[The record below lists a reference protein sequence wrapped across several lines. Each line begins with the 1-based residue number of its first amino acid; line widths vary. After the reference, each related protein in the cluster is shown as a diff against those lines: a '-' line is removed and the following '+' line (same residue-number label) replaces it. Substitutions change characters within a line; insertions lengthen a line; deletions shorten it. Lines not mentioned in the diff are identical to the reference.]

1 MIVKDWTL
9 YYEGQEPVACQAPC
23 TLYSVLYESG
33 RIPDPFYG
41 LNDQRLTALADKDC
55 AFEAQVEA
63 DEALLSREYVEL
75 TFQGL
80 DTICRISLNGV
91 TLDRVKNMHRAYTYD
106 VKELLR
112 PGKNTLRLEFA
123 SPTRYFAERHAKHYL
138 YTNDG
143 DTIPGAAHL
152 RKALYQSGW
161 DWGPALPDMG
171 IYRPVT
177 LEGYDVDRIGDVA
190 VRQHHREDGSVE
202 VEVSVAGKRGADT
215 VCYASMDG
223 KRVELTGGTGRIVVE
238 NPRLWWV
245 RGYGEQNLYDL
256 EIEMTAG
263 GRVIDRCRKEI
274 GLRTLTVST
283 AKDPDG
289 GGSEFCFVNNGVKIF
304 SMGANYIPQDNLL
317 SRVTPERLDEMMV
330 QCLDGNFNTL
340 RVWGGGYYP
349 DDYFFQ
355 LCDRNGILV
364 WLDFMVACANV
375 YMTEEFEREC
385 AAEAEGVLKRLH
397 HHASLG
403 LFCGN
408 NEMEEMIANQGKG
421 ESLLVRNDYVRLYE
435 HVLPELCERYAPQT
449 FYWPSSPSSGGGFD
463 EPGNFA
469 RGDTHYWEV
478 WHGGVPF
485 TTYRKKSFRFCSEY
499 GFESFPSM
507 KTIRTF
513 CEEKDMNCFSRVME
527 DHQKCKGGNGK
538 ILRYLADNYLYP
550 SSFEDLVYLSQLLQ
564 ADAIKYGVEHFRRQR
579 GYCMGSIYWQF
590 NDCWPVASWSSVDSL
605 GRYKALHYAAKKFY
619 APVAMGLFLENG
631 RLAVNISNETMADF
645 RGHIQL
651 SLCRSDLTVL
661 DQVRA
666 EAAVEALT
674 ARDVFTYKVPESDP
688 YETYLYVDLYDEA
701 GNFLMRQT
709 ELLVPAKHFSWL
721 PPHLDFQFADV
732 EGGVEIAVTSD
743 VFTKGVAIDFD
754 SFDCVL
760 SDNFFDLTDGR
771 PYRVTART
779 DRSAAQLRDHLL
791 YKTVNGIR

>member
-63 DEALLSREYVEL
+63 DEALLSRQYVEL

-123 SPTRYFAERHAKHYL
+123 SPTQYFAERHAKHYL

-202 VEVSVAGKRGADT
+202 VEVSVAGKRGANT
-215 VCYASMDG
+215 VCCASMDG

-674 ARDVFTYKVPESDP
+674 AKDVFSYKVPESDP
-688 YETYLYVDLYDEA
+688 YETYLYVDLYDGA

-721 PPHLDFQFADV
+721 PPHLDFQFTDA

-754 SFDCVL
+754 TFDCVL
-760 SDNFFDLTDGR
+760 SDNFFDLTDGQ

>member
-256 EIEMTAG
+256 DIEMTAG

-674 ARDVFTYKVPESDP
+674 AKDVFSYKVPESDP
-688 YETYLYVDLYDEA
+688 YETYLYVDLYDGA

-760 SDNFFDLTDGR
+760 SDNFFDLTDGQ

>member
-80 DTICRISLNGV
+80 DTICRISLNGRE
-91 TLDRVKNMHRAYTYD
+91 LDRVKNMHRAYTYD

-202 VEVSVAGKRGADT
+202 VEVSVAGKRGANT
-215 VCYASMDG
+215 VCCASMDG

-256 EIEMTAG
+256 DIEMTAG

-688 YETYLYVDLYDEA
+688 YETYLYVDLYDGA

-721 PPHLDFQFADV
+721 PPHLDFQFTDA

-760 SDNFFDLTDGR
+760 SDNFFDLTDGQ

>member
-63 DEALLSREYVEL
+63 DEALLSRQYVEL

-256 EIEMTAG
+256 DIEMTAG

-317 SRVTPERLDEMMV
+317 SRVTPARLDEMMV

-631 RLAVNISNETMADF
+631 RLAVNISNETMSDF

-674 ARDVFTYKVPESDP
+674 AKDVFSYKVPESDP
-688 YETYLYVDLYDEA
+688 YETYLYVDLYDGA

-721 PPHLDFQFADV
+721 PPHLDFQFTDA

-760 SDNFFDLTDGR
+760 SDNFFDLTDGQ

>member
-63 DEALLSREYVEL
+63 DEALLSRQYVEL

-177 LEGYDVDRIGDVA
+177 LEGYDVDRISDVA

-256 EIEMTAG
+256 DIEMTAG

-631 RLAVNISNETMADF
+631 RLAVNISNETMANF

-688 YETYLYVDLYDEA
+688 YETYLYVDLYDGA

-721 PPHLDFQFADV
+721 PPHLDFQFTDA

-760 SDNFFDLTDGR
+760 SDNFFDLTDGQ

>member
-63 DEALLSREYVEL
+63 DEALLSRQYVEL

-215 VCYASMDG
+215 VCCASMDG

-317 SRVTPERLDEMMV
+317 SRVTPARLDEMMV

-674 ARDVFTYKVPESDP
+674 ARDVFSYKVPESDP
-688 YETYLYVDLYDEA
+688 YETYLYVDLYDGA

-754 SFDCVL
+754 TFDCVL
-760 SDNFFDLTDGR
+760 SDNFFDLTDGQ

>member
-63 DEALLSREYVEL
+63 DEALLSRQYVEL

-80 DTICRISLNGV
+80 DTICRISLNGRE
-91 TLDRVKNMHRAYTYD
+91 LDRVKNMHRAYTYD

-317 SRVTPERLDEMMV
+317 SRVTPARLDEMMV

-674 ARDVFTYKVPESDP
+674 AKDVFSYKVPESDP
-688 YETYLYVDLYDEA
+688 YETYLYVDLYDGA

-721 PPHLDFQFADV
+721 PPHLDFQFTDA

-743 VFTKGVAIDFD
+743 VFTKGVAIDFE

-760 SDNFFDLTDGR
+760 SDNFFDLTDGQ

>member
-80 DTICRISLNGV
+80 DTICRISLNGRE
-91 TLDRVKNMHRAYTYD
+91 LDRVKNMHRAYTYD

-215 VCYASMDG
+215 VCCASMDG

-256 EIEMTAG
+256 DIEMTAG

>member
-63 DEALLSREYVEL
+63 DEALLSRQYVEL

-317 SRVTPERLDEMMV
+317 SRVTPARLDEMMV

-688 YETYLYVDLYDEA
+688 YETYLYVDLYDGA

-721 PPHLDFQFADV
+721 PPHLDFQFTDA

-754 SFDCVL
+754 TFDCVL
-760 SDNFFDLTDGR
+760 SDNFFDLTDGQ

>member
-80 DTICRISLNGV
+80 DTICRISLNGRE
-91 TLDRVKNMHRAYTYD
+91 LDRVKNMHRAYTYD

-215 VCYASMDG
+215 VCCASMDG

-256 EIEMTAG
+256 DIEMTAG

-631 RLAVNISNETMADF
+631 RLAVNISNETMSDF

-688 YETYLYVDLYDEA
+688 YETYLYVDLYDGA

-721 PPHLDFQFADV
+721 PPHLDFQFTDA

-754 SFDCVL
+754 TFDCVL
-760 SDNFFDLTDGR
+760 SDNFFDLTDGQ

>member
-63 DEALLSREYVEL
+63 DEALLSRQYVEL

-215 VCYASMDG
+215 VCCASMDG

-256 EIEMTAG
+256 DIEMTAG

-631 RLAVNISNETMADF
+631 RLAVNISNETMANF

-661 DQVRA
+661 DQVRT

-674 ARDVFTYKVPESDP
+674 ARDVFSYKVPEADP
-688 YETYLYVDLYDEA
+688 YETYLYVDLYDGA

-721 PPHLDFQFADV
+721 PPHLDFQFTDA

-754 SFDCVL
+754 TFDCVL

-779 DRSAAQLRDHLL
+779 DRNAAQLRDHLL

>member
-256 EIEMTAG
+256 DIEMTAG

-674 ARDVFTYKVPESDP
+674 ARDVFSYKVPESDP
-688 YETYLYVDLYDEA
+688 YETYLYVDLYDGA

-760 SDNFFDLTDGR
+760 SDNFFDLTDGQ

>member
-80 DTICRISLNGV
+80 DTICRISLNGRE
-91 TLDRVKNMHRAYTYD
+91 LDRVKNMHRAYTYD

-256 EIEMTAG
+256 DIEMTAG

-289 GGSEFCFVNNGVKIF
+289 GSSEFCFVNNGVKIF

-688 YETYLYVDLYDEA
+688 YETYLYVDLYDGA

-721 PPHLDFQFADV
+721 PPHLDFQFTDA

>member
-80 DTICRISLNGV
+80 DTICRISLNGRE
-91 TLDRVKNMHRAYTYD
+91 LDRVKNMHRAYTYD

-317 SRVTPERLDEMMV
+317 SRVTPARLDEMMV

-619 APVAMGLFLENG
+619 APVAMGLFLEKG

-688 YETYLYVDLYDEA
+688 YETYLYVDLYDGA
-701 GNFLMRQT
+701 GSFLMRQT

-721 PPHLDFQFADV
+721 PPHLDFQCADV

>member
-63 DEALLSREYVEL
+63 DEALLSRQYVEL

-177 LEGYDVDRIGDVA
+177 LEGYDVDRISDVA

-256 EIEMTAG
+256 DIEMTAG

-688 YETYLYVDLYDEA
+688 YETYLYVDLYDGA

-721 PPHLDFQFADV
+721 PPHLDFQFTDA

-754 SFDCVL
+754 TFDCVL
-760 SDNFFDLTDGR
+760 SDNFFDLTDGQ

>member
-80 DTICRISLNGV
+80 DTICRISLNGRE
-91 TLDRVKNMHRAYTYD
+91 LDRVKNMHRAYTYD

-317 SRVTPERLDEMMV
+317 SRVTPARLDEMMV

-688 YETYLYVDLYDEA
+688 YETYLYVDLYDGA

-721 PPHLDFQFADV
+721 PPHLDFQFTDA

-760 SDNFFDLTDGR
+760 SDNFFDLTDGQ

>member
-63 DEALLSREYVEL
+63 DEALLSRQYVEL

-256 EIEMTAG
+256 DIEMTAG
-263 GRVIDRCRKEI
+263 GRIIDRCRKEI

-317 SRVTPERLDEMMV
+317 SRVTPARLDEMMV

-385 AAEAEGVLKRLH
+385 AAEAKGVLKRLH

-435 HVLPELCERYAPQT
+435 HVLPELCEQYAPQT

-619 APVAMGLFLENG
+619 APVAMGLFLEKG

-666 EAAVEALT
+666 EAALEALT
-674 ARDVFTYKVPESDP
+674 AKDVFSYKVPESDP
-688 YETYLYVDLYDEA
+688 YETYLYVDLYDGA

-721 PPHLDFQFADV
+721 PPHLDFQFTDA

>member
-63 DEALLSREYVEL
+63 DEALLSRQYVEL

-283 AKDPDG
+283 AKDLDG

-317 SRVTPERLDEMMV
+317 SRVTPARLDEMMV

-631 RLAVNISNETMADF
+631 RLAVNISNETMSDF

-701 GNFLMRQT
+701 GSFLMRQT

>member
-63 DEALLSREYVEL
+63 DEALLSRQYVEL

-215 VCYASMDG
+215 VCCASMDG

-256 EIEMTAG
+256 DIEMTAG

-317 SRVTPERLDEMMV
+317 SRVTPARLDEMMV

-688 YETYLYVDLYDEA
+688 YETYLYVDLYDGA

-721 PPHLDFQFADV
+721 PPHLDFQFTDA

-754 SFDCVL
+754 TFDCVL
-760 SDNFFDLTDGR
+760 SDNFFDLTDGQ

>member
-63 DEALLSREYVEL
+63 DEALLSRQYVEL

-123 SPTRYFAERHAKHYL
+123 SPTRYFAERHAKRWL

-238 NPRLWWV
+238 TPRLWWV

-666 EAAVEALT
+666 EAAVDALT
-674 ARDVFTYKVPESDP
+674 AKDVFSYKVPEADP
-688 YETYLYVDLYDEA
+688 YETYLYVDLYDGA

-721 PPHLDFQFADV
+721 PPHLDFQFTDA

-754 SFDCVL
+754 TFDCVL
-760 SDNFFDLTDGR
+760 SDNFFDLTDGQ

>member
-63 DEALLSREYVEL
+63 DEALLSRQYVEL

-80 DTICRISLNGV
+80 HTICRISLNGRE
-91 TLDRVKNMHRAYTYD
+91 LDRVKNMHRAYTYD

-190 VRQHHREDGSVE
+190 VRQHNREDGSVE

-223 KRVELTGGTGRIVVE
+223 KQVELTGGTGRIVVE

-256 EIEMTAG
+256 DIEMTAG

-674 ARDVFTYKVPESDP
+674 AKDVFSYKVPESDP
-688 YETYLYVDLYDEA
+688 YETYLYVDLYDGA

-721 PPHLDFQFADV
+721 PPHLDFQFTDA

-743 VFTKGVAIDFD
+743 VFTKGVAIDFE

-760 SDNFFDLTDGR
+760 SDNFFDLTDGQ

>member
-63 DEALLSREYVEL
+63 DEALLSRQYVEL

-177 LEGYDVDRIGDVA
+177 LEGYDVDRISDVA

-256 EIEMTAG
+256 DIEMTAG

-317 SRVTPERLDEMMV
+317 SRVTPARLDEMMV

-631 RLAVNISNETMADF
+631 RLAVNISNETMSDF

-688 YETYLYVDLYDEA
+688 YETYLYVDLYDGA

-721 PPHLDFQFADV
+721 PPHLDFQFTDA

-754 SFDCVL
+754 TFDCVL
-760 SDNFFDLTDGR
+760 SDNFFDLTDGQ